1 MGVWAAL
8 RCRST
13 WSALR
18 NHPVSVMPGPTWP
31 GIMLRSDEGQGVK
44 PVADQTSKGDIQFNR
59 SLLVGGGVMVALG
72 GLLGFTGM
80 ALVSSALISAT
91 RQWMDHLE
99 RPPSEM
105 ARRRWEQTKAA
116 ASAGAAAWRN
126 GPPSG

>member
-1 MGVWAAL
+1 VAG
-8 RCRST
+8 
-13 WSALR
+13 
-18 NHPVSVMPGPTWP
+18 SV
-31 GIMLRSDEGQGVK
+31 LAVERDDKGVK

-59 SLLVGGGVMVALG
+59 SLLVGGGVLVALG

-99 RPPSEM
+99 RPPSEI

-126 GPPSG
+126 GPSSS